1 MWTEIQCK
9 DMVQLGLGMV
19 IEGLSSSCRLHTM
32 PCRRSAPPPQ
42 VRQTS
47 LPTSH
52 HLSLQV
58 VLNQKFTD
66 CFVLV
71 FLDSHLGK
79 TVRTGTGTLRQPS
92 GRLYSK

>member
-1 MWTEIQCK
+1 M
-9 DMVQLGLGMV
+9 
-19 IEGLSSSCRLHTM
+19 LS
-32 PCRRSAPPPQ
+32 Q

-47 LPTSH
+47 LPTSLC
-52 HLSLQV
+52 LSLQV

-79 TVRTGTGTLRQPS
+79 TVSTG
-92 GRLYSK
+92 GRGFALAQWEALPGAC